1 MWLYQMHYTIKS
13 AFSHISKEEKVKGV
27 CHHSSEDQLI
37 CSVVWF
43 GMLLYQ
49 LHKEL
54 LDLVLVENNAKTTT
68 SFCCLLPL
76 KSFTVANILL
86 DLWPSLK

>member
-27 CHHSSEDQLI
+27 CHQSSEDQLI
-37 CSVVWF
+37 CSVVLF

-54 LDLVLVENNAKTTT
+54 LDLVLVENNAKTTA
-68 SFCCLLPL
+68 SFFVFCL
-76 KSFTVANILL
+76 
-86 DLWPSLK
+86 